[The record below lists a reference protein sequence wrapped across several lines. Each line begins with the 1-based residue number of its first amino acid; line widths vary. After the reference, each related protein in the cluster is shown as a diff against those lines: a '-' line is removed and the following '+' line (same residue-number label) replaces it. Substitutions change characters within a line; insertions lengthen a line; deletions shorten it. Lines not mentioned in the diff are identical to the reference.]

1 MTQEM
6 MINFAIGQIGEEKA
20 KEVVEMLLT
29 MTEKISSKQL
39 YILKKIPNKGI
50 CLISTSS
57 DVCSV
62 KFSEKPSSVTELE
75 KIVREIEF

>member
-20 KEVVEMLLT
+20 KEVVDMLLT
-29 MTEKISSKQL
+29 LTEKMSEKQM
-39 YILKKIPNKGI
+39 YIVKKIPNKGI
-50 CLISTSS
+50 CLISTNSN
-57 DVCSV
+57 VCNV
-62 KFSEKPSSVTELE
+62 KFSEKPSSVIELE